1 MNAEPTMRVSIQD
14 LEERHIW
21 QAEQSEDLHDD
32 QVHETRRCITSDS
45 DNNGDILQVYTTP
58 VVRRGRYR
66 QEKNTKR
73 EQRLMVHRLKQEY
86 ENEDNGPF

>member
-1 MNAEPTMRVSIQD
+1 MKAEPMMRVSIPD
-14 LEERHIW
+14 PEETYMTRIDI
-21 QAEQSEDLHDD
+21 AKDLHDD
-32 QVHETRRCITSDS
+32 QVHEFRRCITSDS